1 LYCGREPD
9 TVSRPE
15 GAQSD
20 GTGGN
25 ADLAAVVVA
34 VVVLDLLVVLPAAPE
49 GVRAVVALPVLLFA
63 PGYAV
68 VAALFPEDGDH
79 VDGRRRLGLLGRL
92 VLAVGAS
99 VGVVVAV
106 GVALEFTVY
115 GFRAVPILVGINA
128 VMVLALGAAW
138 RRRRA
143 TGGRQFGV
151 AAPAAFSRTRSILV
165 GSSRVDAVLSVVV
178 VLCIFTAAGAV
189 YAAPGSVDGGSEA
202 YLLTESSGDLVADD
216 YPQELTVGEPT
227 TLHLAV
233 SGPDGT
239 SEATAVVALHD
250 VDTTDGGATVE
261 SSTELDRFTVSLD
274 GDTTVTEHEV
284 VPTVAGELRLTYLV
298 YFGPASTDPGP
309 ENADRQVHLQVQVSE
324 G

>member
-1 LYCGREPD
+1 M
-9 TVSRPE
+9 SRPE
-15 GAQSD
+15 GTHRD

-34 VVVLDLLVVLPAAPE
+34 VAVLDLLVALQATP
-49 GVRAVVALPVLLFA
+49 GIVRAAVAIPILLFV

-68 VAALFPEDGDH
+68 VAALFPED
-79 VDGRRRLGLLGRL
+79 DGHADDRRHLGLLGRL

-99 VGVVVAV
+99 VGVVVTV

-115 GFRAVPILVGINA
+115 GFRAVPALVGINA
-128 VMVLALGAAW
+128 VTVLALGAAW

-143 TGGRQFGV
+143 TDGRQFGV
-151 AAPAAFSRTRSILV
+151 AAPAAFSRVRSILV
-165 GSSRVDAVLSVVV
+165 GDGRVDAALSVVV
-178 VLCIFTAAGAV
+178 VLCVLTAAGAV

-202 YLLTESSGDLVADD
+202 YLLTESDGDLVADD
-216 YPQELTVGEPT
+216 YPRELIVDEPT

-233 SGPDGT
+233 SGPDGA
-239 SEATAVVALHD
+239 SEATVVVALHD
-250 VDTTDGGATVE
+250 VDTTGDGATVT

-298 YFGPASTDPGP
+298 YFGSAAADPRP
-309 ENADRQVHLQVQVSE
+309 ENADRQVHLQVRVSDA
-324 G
+324 